1 MFLQLFFVFLLL
13 NVVTETVVGQAK
25 NPLPVN
31 YCEVAK
37 RNGMCNRCPAT
48 LLLDVL
54 SGFDT
59 FAALA
64 TVSRPLVA
72 RSQHTREHNYG
83 NIIQASPPSVN
94 FRLLTFFSNLHLFIQ
109 SHALFH
115 FHFTDTT
122 LTTDIVSFLFYVF
135 VQLEI
140 RYS

>member
-94 FRLLTFFSNLHLFIQ
+94 FRLLTFFSNLHLFIRT
-109 SHALFH
+109 SLKGEVHDDKAPYPA
-115 FHFTDTT
+115 D
-122 LTTDIVSFLFYVF
+122 YVRIE
-135 VQLEI
+135 VKLSE
-140 RYS
+140 